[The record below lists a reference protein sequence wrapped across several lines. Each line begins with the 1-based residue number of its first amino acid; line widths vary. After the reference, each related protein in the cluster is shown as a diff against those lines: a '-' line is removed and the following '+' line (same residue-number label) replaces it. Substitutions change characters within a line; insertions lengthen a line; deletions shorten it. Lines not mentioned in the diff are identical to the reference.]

1 MSNPNGRFGV
11 HGGQYVPE
19 TLMNAII
26 ELEEAYNYYKANTD
40 FQNELTQLL
49 NDYAGRPSRLY
60 YAEKMTKDLGGA
72 KIYLKREDFMVR
84 QIQEKAWQM
93 RTLTVAS
100 YIFNLRKDLVNRLSV
115 LFPER
120 NIISE
125 QLSSEQLPLGLLQG
139 RFDYII
145 TEYEIDEP
153 NVCCVP
159 YVTDKLWICLNK
171 NDPLAH
177 KRSID
182 INDLKNEKILLWAQS
197 GFWASYIRK
206 QYGQIVQLITVNGE
220 QEYYDL
226 IDAFDIRAFI
236 LDTTL
241 SSAPNRQNRHI
252 YVPLSDPAAQKT
264 FYLCCQTKN
273 ERYIPQLVKK

>member
-1 MSNPNGRFGV
+1 MISNRLWKILVTFKSCKTLSATAERLFVSQPSISSSMKMLEKELGV
-11 HGGQYVPE
+11 QLFDRSKNKIVLNEVG
-19 TLMNAII
+19 
-26 ELEEAYNYYKANTD
+26 LEAA
-40 FQNELTQLL
+40 QL
-49 NDYAGRPSRLY
+49 
-60 YAEKMTKDLGGA
+60 AED
-72 KIYLKREDFMVR
+72 YLKREDFMVR

-120 NIISE
+120 NII
-125 QLSSEQLPLGLLQG
+125 SEQLPLGLLQG

-206 QYGQIVQLITVNGE
+206 QYGQIVQLITVSGE

>member
-1 MSNPNGRFGV
+1 MISNRLWKILVTFKSCKTLSATAERLFVSQPSISSSMKMLEKELGV
-11 HGGQYVPE
+11 QLFDRSKNKIVLNEVG
-19 TLMNAII
+19 
-26 ELEEAYNYYKANTD
+26 LEAA
-40 FQNELTQLL
+40 QL
-49 NDYAGRPSRLY
+49 
-60 YAEKMTKDLGGA
+60 AED
-72 KIYLKREDFMVR
+72 YLKREDFMVH

-100 YIFNLRKDLVNRLSV
+100 YIFNLRKDLVSRLSV

-120 NIISE
+120 NII
-125 QLSSEQLPLGLLQG
+125 SEQLPLGLLQG

-159 YVTDKLWICLNK
+159 YVTDKLWIRLNK

-206 QYGQIVQLITVNGE
+206 QYGQIVQLITVSGE

-273 ERYIPQLVKK
+273 ERYIPQLIRK

>member
-1 MSNPNGRFGV
+1 MISNRLWKILVTFKSCKTLSATAERLFVSQPSISSSMKMLEKELGV
-11 HGGQYVPE
+11 QLFDRSKNKIVLNEVG
-19 TLMNAII
+19 
-26 ELEEAYNYYKANTD
+26 LEAA
-40 FQNELTQLL
+40 QL
-49 NDYAGRPSRLY
+49 
-60 YAEKMTKDLGGA
+60 AED
-72 KIYLKREDFMVR
+72 YLKREDFMVR

-100 YIFNLRKDLVNRLSV
+100 YIFNLRKDLVSRLSV

-120 NIISE
+120 NII
-125 QLSSEQLPLGLLQG
+125 SEQLPLGLLQG

-159 YVTDKLWICLNK
+159 YVTDKLWIRLNK

-206 QYGQIVQLITVNGE
+206 QYGQIVQLITVSGE

-273 ERYIPQLVKK
+273 ERYIPQWVKK

>member
-1 MSNPNGRFGV
+1 MISNRLWKILVTFKSCKTLSATAERLFVSQPSISSSMKMLEKELGV
-11 HGGQYVPE
+11 QLFDRSKNKIVLNEVG
-19 TLMNAII
+19 
-26 ELEEAYNYYKANTD
+26 LEAA
-40 FQNELTQLL
+40 QL
-49 NDYAGRPSRLY
+49 
-60 YAEKMTKDLGGA
+60 AED
-72 KIYLKREDFMVR
+72 YLKREDFMVR

-100 YIFNLRKDLVNRLSV
+100 YIFNLRKDLVSRLRV

-159 YVTDKLWICLNK
+159 YVTDKLWIRLNK

-177 KRSID
+177 KKRIG

-206 QYGQIVQLITVNGE
+206 QYGQIVQLITVSGE
-220 QEYYDL
+220 QGYYDL

>member
-1 MSNPNGRFGV
+1 MISNRLWKILVTFKSCKTLSATAERLFVSQPSISSSMKMLEKEFGV
-11 HGGQYVPE
+11 QLFDRSKNKIVLNEVG
-19 TLMNAII
+19 
-26 ELEEAYNYYKANTD
+26 LEAA
-40 FQNELTQLL
+40 QL
-49 NDYAGRPSRLY
+49 
-60 YAEKMTKDLGGA
+60 AED
-72 KIYLKREDFMVR
+72 YLKREDFMVR

-100 YIFNLRKDLVNRLSV
+100 YIFNLRKDLISRLSV

-159 YVTDKLWICLNK
+159 YVTDKLWIRLNK

-177 KRSID
+177 KKRID

-206 QYGQIVQLITVNGE
+206 QYGKIVQLITVSDE

-241 SSAPNRQNRHI
+241 SSAPVRPSKYA
-252 YVPLSDPAAQKT
+252 YVPLADPAAQKA
-264 FYLCCQTKN
+264 FYLCCQTRN

>member
-1 MSNPNGRFGV
+1 MISNRLWKILVTFKSCKTLSATAERLFVSQPSISSSMKMLEKELGV
-11 HGGQYVPE
+11 QLFDRSKNKIV
-19 TLMNAII
+19 LN
-26 ELEEAYNYYKANTD
+26 EAA
-40 FQNELTQLL
+40 QL
-49 NDYAGRPSRLY
+49 
-60 YAEKMTKDLGGA
+60 AED
-72 KIYLKREDFMVR
+72 YLKREDFMVR

-100 YIFNLRKDLVNRLSV
+100 YIFNLRKDLVSRLSV

-159 YVTDKLWICLNK
+159 YVTDKLWIRLNK

-177 KRSID
+177 KKRIG

-206 QYGQIVQLITVNGE
+206 QYGKIVQLITVSGE

-241 SSAPNRQNRHI
+241 SSAPVRPSKYA
-252 YVPLSDPAAQKT
+252 YVPLADPAAQKT
-264 FYLCCQTKN
+264 FYLCCQTRN

>member
-1 MSNPNGRFGV
+1 MISNRLWKILVTFKSCKTLSATAERLFVSQPSISSSMKMLEKELGV
-11 HGGQYVPE
+11 QLFDRSKNKIVLNEVG
-19 TLMNAII
+19 
-26 ELEEAYNYYKANTD
+26 LEAA
-40 FQNELTQLL
+40 QL
-49 NDYAGRPSRLY
+49 
-60 YAEKMTKDLGGA
+60 AED
-72 KIYLKREDFMVR
+72 YLKREDFMVR

-100 YIFNLRKDLVNRLSV
+100 YIFNLRKDLVSRLSV

-159 YVTDKLWICLNK
+159 YVTDKLWIRLNK

-206 QYGQIVQLITVNGE
+206 QYGP
-220 QEYYDL
+220 DRP
-226 IDAFDIRAFI
+226 AHH
-236 LDTTL
+236 
-241 SSAPNRQNRHI
+241 RQRRTR
-252 YVPLSDPAAQKT
+252 VLRPDR
-264 FYLCCQTKN
+264 C
-273 ERYIPQLVKK
+273 V

>member
-1 MSNPNGRFGV
+1 MISNRLWKILVTFKSCKTLSATAERLFVSQPSISSSMKILEKELGV
-11 HGGQYVPE
+11 QLFDRSKNKIVLNEVG
-19 TLMNAII
+19 
-26 ELEEAYNYYKANTD
+26 LEAA
-40 FQNELTQLL
+40 QL
-49 NDYAGRPSRLY
+49 
-60 YAEKMTKDLGGA
+60 AED
-72 KIYLKREDFMVR
+72 YLKREDFMVR

-100 YIFNLRKDLVNRLSV
+100 YISNLRKDLVSRLSV
-115 LFPER
+115 SFPKET
-120 NIISE
+120 
-125 QLSSEQLPLGLLQG
+125 SSPSSFPANNCRWGFYRGDL
-139 RFDYII
+139 
-145 TEYEIDEP
+145 TMSSP
-153 NVCCVP
+153 NMKSTSRTSAAFP
-159 YVTDKLWICLNK
+159 TSPINSAIRLNK

-177 KRSID
+177 KKRID

-206 QYGQIVQLITVNGE
+206 QYGQIIQLITVSGE

-241 SSAPNRQNRHI
+241 SSAPVCPSKYA
-252 YVPLSDPAAQKT
+252 YVPLADPAAQKT

>member
-1 MSNPNGRFGV
+1 MISNRLWKILVTFKSCKTLSATAERLFVSQPSISSSMKMLEKELGV
-11 HGGQYVPE
+11 QLFDRSKNKIV
-19 TLMNAII
+19 LN
-26 ELEEAYNYYKANTD
+26 EAA
-40 FQNELTQLL
+40 QL
-49 NDYAGRPSRLY
+49 
-60 YAEKMTKDLGGA
+60 AED
-72 KIYLKREDFMVR
+72 YLKREDFMVR

-100 YIFNLRKDLVNRLSV
+100 YIFNLRKDLVSRLSV

-159 YVTDKLWICLNK
+159 YVTDKLWIRLNK

-177 KRSID
+177 KKRID

-206 QYGQIVQLITVNGE
+206 QYGKIVQLITVSGE

-252 YVPLSDPAAQKT
+252 YVPLSDAAAQKT

>member
-1 MSNPNGRFGV
+1 MISNRLWKILVTFKSCKTLSATAERLFVSQPFISSSMKMLEKELGV
-11 HGGQYVPE
+11 QLFDRSKNKIVLNEVG
-19 TLMNAII
+19 
-26 ELEEAYNYYKANTD
+26 LEAA
-40 FQNELTQLL
+40 QL
-49 NDYAGRPSRLY
+49 
-60 YAEKMTKDLGGA
+60 AED
-72 KIYLKREDFMVR
+72 YLKREDFMVR

-100 YIFNLRKDLVNRLSV
+100 YIFNLRKDLVSRLSV

-206 QYGQIVQLITVNGE
+206 QYGQIVQLITVSGE

-226 IDAFDIRAFI
+226 IGAFDIRAFI

-273 ERYIPQLVKK
+273 ERYIPQLIKK

>member
-1 MSNPNGRFGV
+1 MISNRLWKILVTFKSCKTLSATAERLFVSQPSISSSMKILEKELGV
-11 HGGQYVPE
+11 Q
-19 TLMNAII
+19 LFDRSKNKII
-26 ELEEAYNYYKANTD
+26 LNEVGLEAA
-40 FQNELTQLL
+40 QL
-49 NDYAGRPSRLY
+49 
-60 YAEKMTKDLGGA
+60 AED
-72 KIYLKREDFMVR
+72 YLKREDFMVR

-100 YIFNLRKDLVNRLSV
+100 YISNLRKDLVSRLSV

-125 QLSSEQLPLGLLQG
+125 QVSSEQLPLGLLQG

-159 YVTDKLWICLNK
+159 YVTDKLWIRLNK

-177 KRSID
+177 KKRID

-206 QYGQIVQLITVNGE
+206 QYGQIIQLITVSGE

-241 SSAPNRQNRHI
+241 SSAPVRPSKYA
-252 YVPLSDPAAQKT
+252 YVPLADPAAQKT

>member
-1 MSNPNGRFGV
+1 MISNRLWKILVTFKSCKTLSATAERLFVSQPSISSSMKMLEKELGV
-11 HGGQYVPE
+11 QLFDRSKNKIVLNEVG
-19 TLMNAII
+19 
-26 ELEEAYNYYKANTD
+26 LEAA
-40 FQNELTQLL
+40 QL
-49 NDYAGRPSRLY
+49 
-60 YAEKMTKDLGGA
+60 AED
-72 KIYLKREDFMVR
+72 YLKREDFMVR

-100 YIFNLRKDLVNRLSV
+100 YIFNLRKDLVSRLSV

-159 YVTDKLWICLNK
+159 YVTDKLWIRLNK

-241 SSAPNRQNRHI
+241 SSAPNRQNWHI

-273 ERYIPQLVKK
+273 ERYIPQLIKK

>member
-1 MSNPNGRFGV
+1 MISNRLWKILVTFKSCKTLSATAERLFVSQPSISSSMKMLEKELGV
-11 HGGQYVPE
+11 QLFDRSKNKIVLNEVG
-19 TLMNAII
+19 
-26 ELEEAYNYYKANTD
+26 LEAA
-40 FQNELTQLL
+40 QL
-49 NDYAGRPSRLY
+49 
-60 YAEKMTKDLGGA
+60 AED
-72 KIYLKREDFMVR
+72 YLKREDFMVR

-100 YIFNLRKDLVNRLSV
+100 YIFNLRKDLVSRLSV

-159 YVTDKLWICLNK
+159 YVTDKLWIRLNK

-182 INDLKNEKILLWAQS
+182 IKKILLWAQS

-206 QYGQIVQLITVNGE
+206 QYGQIVQLITVSGE

>member
-1 MSNPNGRFGV
+1 MISNRLWKILVTFKSCKTLSATAERLFVSQPSISSSMKILEKELGV
-11 HGGQYVPE
+11 QLFDRSKNKIVLNEVG
-19 TLMNAII
+19 
-26 ELEEAYNYYKANTD
+26 LEAA
-40 FQNELTQLL
+40 QL
-49 NDYAGRPSRLY
+49 
-60 YAEKMTKDLGGA
+60 AED
-72 KIYLKREDFMVR
+72 YLKREDLMVR

-100 YIFNLRKDLVNRLSV
+100 YIFNLCKDLVNRLSV

-159 YVTDKLWICLNK
+159 YVTDKLWIHLNK

-177 KRSID
+177 KKSID

-206 QYGQIVQLITVNGE
+206 QYGQIVQLITVSGE

-264 FYLCCQTKN
+264 FYLCCQAKN
-273 ERYIPQLVKK
+273 ERYISQLVKK

>member
-1 MSNPNGRFGV
+1 MISNRLWKILVTFKSCKTLSATAERLFVSQPSISSSMKMLEKELGV
-11 HGGQYVPE
+11 QLFDRSKNKIVLNEAG
-19 TLMNAII
+19 
-26 ELEEAYNYYKANTD
+26 LEAA
-40 FQNELTQLL
+40 QL
-49 NDYAGRPSRLY
+49 
-60 YAEKMTKDLGGA
+60 AED
-72 KIYLKREDFMVR
+72 YLKREDFMVR

-100 YIFNLRKDLVNRLSV
+100 YIFNLRKDLVSRLSV

-159 YVTDKLWICLNK
+159 YVTDKLWIRLNK

-177 KRSID
+177 KKRIG

-206 QYGQIVQLITVNGE
+206 QYGKILQLITVSGE

-241 SSAPNRQNRHI
+241 SSAPVRPSKYA
-252 YVPLSDPAAQKT
+252 YVPLADPAAQKA
-264 FYLCCQTKN
+264 FYLCCQTRN

>member
-1 MSNPNGRFGV
+1 MISNRLWKILVTFKSCKTLSATAERLFVSQPSISSSMKMLEKELGV
-11 HGGQYVPE
+11 QLFDRSKNKIVLNEAG
-19 TLMNAII
+19 
-26 ELEEAYNYYKANTD
+26 LEAA
-40 FQNELTQLL
+40 QL
-49 NDYAGRPSRLY
+49 
-60 YAEKMTKDLGGA
+60 AED
-72 KIYLKREDFMVR
+72 YLKREDFMVR

-100 YIFNLRKDLVNRLSV
+100 YIFNLRKDLVSRLSV

-159 YVTDKLWICLNK
+159 YVTDKLWIRLNK

-177 KRSID
+177 KKRIG

-206 QYGQIVQLITVNGE
+206 QYGKIVQLITVSGE

-241 SSAPNRQNRHI
+241 SSAPVRPSKYA
-252 YVPLSDPAAQKT
+252 YVPLADPAVQKT
-264 FYLCCQTKN
+264 FYLCCQTRN

>member
-1 MSNPNGRFGV
+1 MISNRLWKILVTFKSCKTLSATAERLFVSQPSISSSMKMLEKELGV
-11 HGGQYVPE
+11 QLFDRSKNKIVLNEVG
-19 TLMNAII
+19 
-26 ELEEAYNYYKANTD
+26 LEAA
-40 FQNELTQLL
+40 QL
-49 NDYAGRPSRLY
+49 
-60 YAEKMTKDLGGA
+60 AED
-72 KIYLKREDFMVR
+72 YLKREDFMVR

-100 YIFNLRKDLVNRLSV
+100 YIFNLRKDLVSRLSV

>member
-1 MSNPNGRFGV
+1 MISNRLWKILVTFKSCKTLSATAERLFVSQPSISSSMKMLEKELGV
-11 HGGQYVPE
+11 QLFDRSKNKIVLNEVG
-19 TLMNAII
+19 
-26 ELEEAYNYYKANTD
+26 LEAA
-40 FQNELTQLL
+40 QL
-49 NDYAGRPSRLY
+49 
-60 YAEKMTKDLGGA
+60 AED
-72 KIYLKREDFMVR
+72 YLKREDFMVR

-100 YIFNLRKDLVNRLSV
+100 YIFNLRKDLVSRLSV

-159 YVTDKLWICLNK
+159 YVTDKLWIRLNK

-177 KRSID
+177 KKRID

-206 QYGQIVQLITVNGE
+206 QYGKIVQLITVSGE

-241 SSAPNRQNRHI
+241 SSAPVHPSKYA
-252 YVPLSDPAAQKT
+252 YVPLADPAAQKT
-264 FYLCCQTKN
+264 FYLCCQAKN
-273 ERYIPQLVKK
+273 ERYISQLVKK

>member
-1 MSNPNGRFGV
+1 MISNRLWKILVTFKSCKTLSATAERLFVSQPSISSSMKMLEKELGV
-11 HGGQYVPE
+11 QLFDRSKNKIVLNEVG
-19 TLMNAII
+19 
-26 ELEEAYNYYKANTD
+26 LEAA
-40 FQNELTQLL
+40 QL
-49 NDYAGRPSRLY
+49 
-60 YAEKMTKDLGGA
+60 AED
-72 KIYLKREDFMVR
+72 YLKREDFMVR

-93 RTLTVAS
+93 RTLTVSS
-100 YIFNLRKDLVNRLSV
+100 YIFNLRKDLVSRLSV

-206 QYGQIVQLITVNGE
+206 QYGQIVQLITVSGE

-252 YVPLSDPAAQKT
+252 YVPLSDAAAQKT

-273 ERYIPQLVKK
+273 ERYIPQLIKK

>member
-1 MSNPNGRFGV
+1 MSKGRFGV
-11 HGGQYVPE
+11 HGGQYMPE
-19 TLMNAII
+19 TLMNAVI
-26 ELEEAYNYYKANTD
+26 ELEEAYNHYKNDPAFNA
-40 FQNELTQLL
+40 ELTELL
-49 NDYAGRPSRLY
+49 NNYAGRPSRLY
-60 YAEKMTKDLGGA
+60 FAEHMTNDLGGA

-100 YIFNLRKDLVNRLSV
+100 YIFNLRKDLVSRLSV

-206 QYGQIVQLITVNGE
+206 QYGQIVQLITVSGE

>member
-1 MSNPNGRFGV
+1 MISNRLWKILVTFKSCKTLSATAERLFVSQPSISSSMKMLEKELGV
-11 HGGQYVPE
+11 QLFDRSKNKIVLNEVG
-19 TLMNAII
+19 
-26 ELEEAYNYYKANTD
+26 LEAA
-40 FQNELTQLL
+40 QL
-49 NDYAGRPSRLY
+49 
-60 YAEKMTKDLGGA
+60 AED
-72 KIYLKREDFMVR
+72 YLKREDFMVR

>member
-1 MSNPNGRFGV
+1 MISNRLWKILVTFKSCKTLSATAERLFVSQPSISSSMKMLEKELGV
-11 HGGQYVPE
+11 QLFDRSKNKIVLNEVG
-19 TLMNAII
+19 
-26 ELEEAYNYYKANTD
+26 LEAA
-40 FQNELTQLL
+40 QL
-49 NDYAGRPSRLY
+49 
-60 YAEKMTKDLGGA
+60 AED
-72 KIYLKREDFMVR
+72 YLKREDFMVR

-226 IDAFDIRAFI
+226 INAFDIRAFI

>member
-1 MSNPNGRFGV
+1 MISNRLWKILVTFKSCKTLSATAERLFVSQPSISSSMKMLEKELGV
-11 HGGQYVPE
+11 QLFDRSKNKIVLNEVG
-19 TLMNAII
+19 
-26 ELEEAYNYYKANTD
+26 LEAA
-40 FQNELTQLL
+40 QL
-49 NDYAGRPSRLY
+49 
-60 YAEKMTKDLGGA
+60 AED
-72 KIYLKREDFMVR
+72 YLKREDFMVR

-100 YIFNLRKDLVNRLSV
+100 YIFNLRKDLVSRLSV

-159 YVTDKLWICLNK
+159 YVTDKLWIRLNK
-171 NDPLAH
+171 NDPLAQ
-177 KRSID
+177 KKSIG

-206 QYGQIVQLITVNGE
+206 QYGKIVQLITVSGE

-241 SSAPNRQNRHI
+241 SSAPVRPSKYA
-252 YVPLSDPAAQKT
+252 YVPLADPAAQKT
-264 FYLCCQTKN
+264 FYLCCQAKN
-273 ERYIPQLVKK
+273 ERYISQLVKK

>member
-1 MSNPNGRFGV
+1 MLEKELGV
-11 HGGQYVPE
+11 QLFDRSKNKIVLNEVG
-19 TLMNAII
+19 
-26 ELEEAYNYYKANTD
+26 LEAA
-40 FQNELTQLL
+40 QL
-49 NDYAGRPSRLY
+49 
-60 YAEKMTKDLGGA
+60 AED
-72 KIYLKREDFMVR
+72 YLKREDFMVR

-100 YIFNLRKDLVNRLSV
+100 YIFNLRKDLVSRLSV

-206 QYGQIVQLITVNGE
+206 QYGQIVQLITVSGE

-241 SSAPNRQNRHI
+241 SSAPNRQTRHI

-273 ERYIPQLVKK
+273 ERYIPQLIKK

>member
-1 MSNPNGRFGV
+1 MISNRLWKILVTFKSCKTLSATAERLFVSQPSISSSMKMLEKELGV
-11 HGGQYVPE
+11 QLFDRSKNKIVLNEAG
-19 TLMNAII
+19 
-26 ELEEAYNYYKANTD
+26 LEAA
-40 FQNELTQLL
+40 QL
-49 NDYAGRPSRLY
+49 
-60 YAEKMTKDLGGA
+60 AED
-72 KIYLKREDFMVR
+72 YLKREDFMVR

-100 YIFNLRKDLVNRLSV
+100 YIFNLRKDLVSRLSV

-145 TEYEIDEP
+145 TEYEID
-153 NVCCVP
+153 CCVP
-159 YVTDKLWICLNK
+159 YVTDKLWIRLNK

-177 KRSID
+177 KKRIG

-206 QYGQIVQLITVNGE
+206 QYGKIVQLITVSGE

-241 SSAPNRQNRHI
+241 SSAPVRPSKYA
-252 YVPLSDPAAQKT
+252 YVPLADPAAQKT
-264 FYLCCQTKN
+264 FYLCCQTRN

>member
-1 MSNPNGRFGV
+1 MISNRLWKILVTFKSCKTLSATAERLFVSQPSISSSMKMLEKELGV
-11 HGGQYVPE
+11 QLFDRSKNKIVLNEAG
-19 TLMNAII
+19 
-26 ELEEAYNYYKANTD
+26 LEAA
-40 FQNELTQLL
+40 QL
-49 NDYAGRPSRLY
+49 
-60 YAEKMTKDLGGA
+60 AED
-72 KIYLKREDFMVR
+72 YLKREDFMVR

-100 YIFNLRKDLVNRLSV
+100 YIFNLRKDLVSRLSV

-159 YVTDKLWICLNK
+159 YVTDKLWIRLNK

-177 KRSID
+177 KKRIG

-206 QYGQIVQLITVNGE
+206 QYGKIVQLITVSGE

-241 SSAPNRQNRHI
+241 SSAPVRPSKYA
-252 YVPLSDPAAQKT
+252 YVPLADPAAQKT
-264 FYLCCQTKN
+264 IYLCCQTKN

>member
-1 MSNPNGRFGV
+1 MISNRLWKILVTFKSCKTLSATAERLFVSQPSISSSMKILEKELGV
-11 HGGQYVPE
+11 QLFDRSKNKIVLNEVG
-19 TLMNAII
+19 
-26 ELEEAYNYYKANTD
+26 LEAA
-40 FQNELTQLL
+40 QL
-49 NDYAGRPSRLY
+49 
-60 YAEKMTKDLGGA
+60 AED
-72 KIYLKREDFMVR
+72 YLKREDFMVR

-100 YIFNLRKDLVNRLSV
+100 YISNLRKDLVSRLSV

-125 QLSSEQLPLGLLQG
+125 QLSSEQLPLGLLQE

-159 YVTDKLWICLNK
+159 YVTDKLWIRLNK
-171 NDPLAH
+171 NDPLAYK
-177 KRSID
+177 KRID

-206 QYGQIVQLITVNGE
+206 QYGQIIQLITVSGE

-241 SSAPNRQNRHI
+241 SSAPVRPSKYA
-252 YVPLSDPAAQKT
+252 YVPLADPAAQKT

>member
-1 MSNPNGRFGV
+1 MISNRLWKILVTFKSCKTLSATAERLFVSQPSISSSMKMLEKELGV
-11 HGGQYVPE
+11 QLFDRSKNKIVLNEAG
-19 TLMNAII
+19 
-26 ELEEAYNYYKANTD
+26 LEAA
-40 FQNELTQLL
+40 QL
-49 NDYAGRPSRLY
+49 
-60 YAEKMTKDLGGA
+60 AED
-72 KIYLKREDFMVR
+72 YLKRNDFMVR

-100 YIFNLRKDLVNRLSV
+100 YIFNLRKDLVSRLSV

-159 YVTDKLWICLNK
+159 YVTDKLWIRLNK

-177 KRSID
+177 KKRIG

-206 QYGQIVQLITVNGE
+206 QYGKIVQLITVSGE

-241 SSAPNRQNRHI
+241 SSAPVRPSKYA
-252 YVPLSDPAAQKT
+252 YVPLADPAAQKT
-264 FYLCCQTKN
+264 FYLCCQTRN

>member
-1 MSNPNGRFGV
+1 MISNRLWKILVTFKSCKTLSATAERLFVSQPSISSSMKMLEKELGV
-11 HGGQYVPE
+11 QLFDRSKNKIVLNEVG
-19 TLMNAII
+19 
-26 ELEEAYNYYKANTD
+26 LEAA
-40 FQNELTQLL
+40 QL
-49 NDYAGRPSRLY
+49 
-60 YAEKMTKDLGGA
+60 AED
-72 KIYLKREDFMVR
+72 YLKREDFMVR

-100 YIFNLRKDLVNRLSV
+100 YIFNLRKDLVSRLSV

-159 YVTDKLWICLNK
+159 YVTDKLWIRLNK

-206 QYGQIVQLITVNGE
+206 QYGQIVPLITVSGE
-220 QEYYDL
+220 QEYYAL

>member
-1 MSNPNGRFGV
+1 MISNRLWKILVTFKSCKTLSATAERLFVSQPSISSSMKMLEKELGV
-11 HGGQYVPE
+11 QLFDRSKNKIVLNEVG
-19 TLMNAII
+19 
-26 ELEEAYNYYKANTD
+26 LEAA
-40 FQNELTQLL
+40 QL
-49 NDYAGRPSRLY
+49 
-60 YAEKMTKDLGGA
+60 AED
-72 KIYLKREDFMVR
+72 YLKREDFMVR

-100 YIFNLRKDLVNRLSV
+100 YIFNLRKDLISRLSV

-159 YVTDKLWICLNK
+159 YVTDKLWIRLNK

-177 KRSID
+177 KKRIG

-206 QYGQIVQLITVNGE
+206 QYGKIVQLITVSGE

-241 SSAPNRQNRHI
+241 SSAPVRPSKYA
-252 YVPLSDPAAQKT
+252 YVPLADPAAQKT
-264 FYLCCQTKN
+264 FYLCCQTRN

>member
-1 MSNPNGRFGV
+1 MISNRLWKILVTFKSCKTLSATAERLFVSQPSISSSMKMLEKELGV
-11 HGGQYVPE
+11 QLFDRSKNKIVLNEVG
-19 TLMNAII
+19 
-26 ELEEAYNYYKANTD
+26 LEAA
-40 FQNELTQLL
+40 QL
-49 NDYAGRPSRLY
+49 
-60 YAEKMTKDLGGA
+60 AED
-72 KIYLKREDFMVR
+72 YLKREDFMVR

-100 YIFNLRKDLVNRLSV
+100 YIFNLRKDLVSRLSV

-120 NIISE
+120 NII
-125 QLSSEQLPLGLLQG
+125 SEQLPLGLLQG

-206 QYGQIVQLITVNGE
+206 QYGQIVQLITVSGE

-241 SSAPNRQNRHI
+241 SSAPNRQTRHI

-273 ERYIPQLVKK
+273 ERYIPQLIKK

>member
-1 MSNPNGRFGV
+1 MISNRLWKILVTFKSCKTLSATAERLFVSQPSISFSMKMLEKELGV
-11 HGGQYVPE
+11 QLFDRSKNKIVLNEAG
-19 TLMNAII
+19 
-26 ELEEAYNYYKANTD
+26 LEAA
-40 FQNELTQLL
+40 QL
-49 NDYAGRPSRLY
+49 
-60 YAEKMTKDLGGA
+60 AED
-72 KIYLKREDFMVR
+72 YLKREDFMVH

-100 YIFNLRKDLVNRLSV
+100 YIFNLRKDLVSRLSV

-159 YVTDKLWICLNK
+159 YVTDKLWIRLNK

-177 KRSID
+177 KKRIG

-206 QYGQIVQLITVNGE
+206 QYGKIVQLITVSGE

-241 SSAPNRQNRHI
+241 SSAPVRPSKYA
-252 YVPLSDPAAQKT
+252 YVPLADPAAQKT
-264 FYLCCQTKN
+264 FYLCCQTRN

>member
-1 MSNPNGRFGV
+1 MISNRLWKILVTFKSCKTLSATAERLFVSQPSISSSMKMLEKELGV
-11 HGGQYVPE
+11 QLFDRSKNKIVLNEVG
-19 TLMNAII
+19 
-26 ELEEAYNYYKANTD
+26 LEAA
-40 FQNELTQLL
+40 QL
-49 NDYAGRPSRLY
+49 
-60 YAEKMTKDLGGA
+60 AED
-72 KIYLKREDFMVR
+72 YLKREDFMVR

-100 YIFNLRKDLVNRLSV
+100 YIFNLRKDLVSRLSV

-206 QYGQIVQLITVNGE
+206 QYGQIVQLITVSGE
-220 QEYYDL
+220 QEYYYL

>member
-1 MSNPNGRFGV
+1 MISNRLWKILVTFKSCKTLSATAERLFVSQPSISSSMKMLEKELGV
-11 HGGQYVPE
+11 QLFDRSKNKIVLNEAG
-19 TLMNAII
+19 
-26 ELEEAYNYYKANTD
+26 LEAA
-40 FQNELTQLL
+40 QL
-49 NDYAGRPSRLY
+49 
-60 YAEKMTKDLGGA
+60 AED
-72 KIYLKREDFMVR
+72 YLKREDFMVR

-100 YIFNLRKDLVNRLSV
+100 YIFNLRKDLVSRLSV

-139 RFDYII
+139 RFNYII

-159 YVTDKLWICLNK
+159 YVTDKLWIRLNK

-177 KRSID
+177 KKRIG

-206 QYGQIVQLITVNGE
+206 QYGKIVQLITVSGE

-241 SSAPNRQNRHI
+241 SSAPVRPSKYA
-252 YVPLSDPAAQKT
+252 YVPLADPAAQKT
-264 FYLCCQTKN
+264 FYLCCQTRN